1 MVGTMVF
8 IRLAKVAMI
17 GSLAAYAFIVAYDNV
32 VDYGSNYEFVRH
44 VLSMDTTF
52 PGNALMHRAITN
64 ESVWRVAYA
73 LIIAMEGL
81 TALLL
86 ALGAAMLLG
95 RLRSP
100 AKVFNRSKVWAV
112 AGLTVGFALWFLGFM
127 VIAGEYF
134 AMWQSKEWNG
144 QEAAFRI
151 TTVILAVLIF
161 VSLPATATVP
171 IVFAT
176 GLDPVMDGLV
186 ASLNRP
192 GGNATGV
199 SLFTTELGPKRLALL
214 RELQPKPGTIAFV
227 VDPNNGTTPFQ
238 VKEMQTA
245 AQSSLRLAL
254 RIKSINCLRLLRNAT
269 SSRFSLAR
277 HSTFKSSRIEL

>member
-1 MVGTMVF
+1 MMGTMVLT
-8 IRLAKVAMI
+8 RLAKAAMV
-17 GSLAAYAFIVAYDNV
+17 GSLAAYSFIVAYDNV

-52 PGNALMHRAITN
+52 RGNALMHRAIIS
-64 ESVWRVAYA
+64 ESIWRVAYA

-86 ALGAAMLLG
+86 AMGAAMLLG
-95 RLRSP
+95 RLRAP

-151 TTVILAVLIF
+151 TIVILAVLIF
-161 VSLPATATVP
+161 VSLP
-171 IVFAT
+171 
-176 GLDPVMDGLV
+176 DDEV
-186 ASLNRP
+186 A
-192 GGNATGV
+192 
-199 SLFTTELGPKRLALL
+199 
-214 RELQPKPGTIAFV
+214 
-227 VDPNNGTTPFQ
+227 
-238 VKEMQTA
+238 
-245 AQSSLRLAL
+245 
-254 RIKSINCLRLLRNAT
+254 
-269 SSRFSLAR
+269 
-277 HSTFKSSRIEL
+277 

>member
-1 MVGTMVF
+1 MMGTMVL

-52 PGNALMHRAITN
+52 RGNALMHRAITN
-64 ESVWRVAYA
+64 DRVWRVAYA

-86 ALGAAMLLG
+86 AMGAAMLLG
-95 RLRSP
+95 RLRAP

-112 AGLTVGFALWFLGFM
+112 AGLTVGFALWFVGFM

-161 VSLPATATVP
+161 EPAGRRRCLTN
-171 IVFAT
+171 
-176 GLDPVMDGLV
+176 LCCRRV
-186 ASLNRP
+186 ADSA
-192 GGNATGV
+192 GNWDASIHCG
-199 SLFTTELGPKRLALL
+199 
-214 RELQPKPGTIAFV
+214 AFICGWV
-227 VDPNNGTTPFQ
+227 RYWG
-238 VKEMQTA
+238 
-245 AQSSLRLAL
+245 
-254 RIKSINCLRLLRNAT
+254 
-269 SSRFSLAR
+269 
-277 HSTFKSSRIEL
+277 